1 MAASLVLQEPA
12 HGYVVMQK
20 VEEMS
25 DGDVRITAGTLYDA
39 IENFM
44 KHKLIERVETKD
56 A

>member
-12 HGYVVMQK
+12 HGYVIMQK

-25 DGDVRITAGTLYDA
+25 DGDVRIAAGTLYDA

-44 KHKLIERVETKD
+44 KHKLIERVETED
-56 A
+56 V